1 MSFFDKYTTMI
12 SKLII
17 GGEELLN
24 LCELISCIEMDKSP
38 QLIDGC
44 IIMPFY
50 VSKGSRY
57 ELYQY
62 EFYIESQNGE
72 SFQEY
77 ILRVTGRK
85 NIESVPADI
94 LEIRQRCFVK
104 IEEGNQCDILLKIK
118 EFFSFLMKDEKIQ
131 KEIMDVFSEYDV
143 NKLFVCIY

>member
-1 MSFFDKYTTMI
+1 MSFFDKYTPLI

-104 IEEGNQCDILLKIK
+104 IEEGNQCDILSKIK

>member
-1 MSFFDKYTTMI
+1 MSFFDKYTPMI

-104 IEEGNQCDILLKIK
+104 IEEGNQCDILSKIK

>member
-1 MSFFDKYTTMI
+1 MSFFDKYMSKI

-24 LCELISCIEMDKSP
+24 LCELASCVELDKTP
-38 QLIDGC
+38 QLIDSC

-50 VSKGSRY
+50 VSDGSRY

-77 ILRVTGRK
+77 ILRVIGRK
-85 NIESVPADI
+85 NIEYVPTDI
-94 LEIRQRCFVK
+94 FEIRQRCFVK
-104 IEEGNQCDILLKIK
+104 LEEGNQNDILSKMK
-118 EFFSFLMKDEKIQ
+118 EYFMFLMKDEKIR
-131 KEIMDVFSEYDV
+131 KEIKDIFSEFDI

>member
-1 MSFFDKYTTMI
+1 MSFFDKYISMI

-17 GGEELLN
+17 NSEELIN
-24 LCELISCIEMDKSP
+24 LCELVSCIEMDKTP
-38 QLIDGC
+38 QLIDSC
-44 IIMPFY
+44 IITPFY

-85 NIESVPADI
+85 NIENVPTDI

-104 IEEGNQCDILLKIK
+104 LEEGNQSDILLKMK
-118 EFFSFLMKDEKIQ
+118 EYFIFLMKDEKIR
-131 KEIMDVFSEYDV
+131 KEIMDVFSEFDI
-143 NKLFVCIY
+143 NNFFICIY

>member
-1 MSFFDKYTTMI
+1 MTVV
-12 SKLII
+12 L
-17 GGEELLN
+17 
-24 LCELISCIEMDKSP
+24 SCR
-38 QLIDGC
+38 
-44 IIMPFY
+44 FY

-104 IEEGNQCDILLKIK
+104 IEEGNQCDILSKIK